1 MDRDFIAMAKEK
13 LEKKRQSLN
22 ERLGE
27 TGERVEG
34 DGYKTKFPDY
44 GDDEESA
51 VSEVEDYDT
60 NVGIENDLSKDL
72 KATNLAL
79 ERIKQGKYG
88 LCLKCG
94 QKIEERRLLAYPAAA
109 VCLNCER

>member
-1 MDRDFIAMAKEK
+1 MDRDFIEMAKEK
-13 LEKKRQSLN
+13 LEQKRQSLN

-27 TGERVEG
+27 TGERVGG

-51 VSEVEDYDT
+51 VSEVEDYDS

-72 KATNLAL
+72 RATNLAL
-79 ERIKQGKYG
+79 GRIKQGKYG

-94 QKIEERRLLAYPAAA
+94 KKIEERRLLAYPAAA
-109 VCLNCER
+109 VCFDCEK